1 MIWTTLDRL
10 DRCRALS
17 RAFSQAADWIAAGSW
32 RGAPDGRIEIAG
44 GGLYALLMS
53 YDTKAASDCAYEYHR
68 RYADIQILLSG
79 SEYVDVRPAEALPE
93 KTPYDEAKDIGFL
106 LDGGPGGEVRLGLAP
121 GFAAVFFP
129 EDAHKPCLAV
139 GSPARVR
146 KLVVKVA
153 L

>member
-10 DRCRALS
+10 DRCAALS
-17 RAFSQAADWIAAGSW
+17 NAFAQAAAWIAAGSW
-32 RGAPDGRIEIAG
+32 REAPDGRIEISG
-44 GGLYALLMS
+44 GALYALLMS
-53 YDTKAASDCAYEYHR
+53 YETKGASDCAYEYHR

-79 SEYVDVRPAEALPE
+79 SEYVDVRPAEALSE

-106 LDGGPGGEVRLGLAP
+106 LDGDPLGAVRLSLAP
-121 GFAAVFFP
+121 GLAAVFFP
-129 EDAHKPCLAV
+129 EDAHKPCMAL
-139 GSPARVR
+139 GKPERVR